1 MDGAWFRFF
10 LPQIKRFDIQGD
22 IPEFGI
28 DLQVI

>member
-1 MDGAWFRFF
+1 MDGARFRLF
-10 LPQIKRFDIQGD
+10 LPQIKQFGIQGD